1 MTSTIINDMWLKVES
16 WARCIVL
23 LVSSIFTVAMVYA
36 GESLNRGGRHGVGRW
51 MQPSSVQVVLNL
63 HAQRYIQVIQD
74 DEGCARRA
82 RYCDQMTR
90 A

>member
-1 MTSTIINDMWLKVES
+1 
-16 WARCIVL
+16 
-23 LVSSIFTVAMVYA
+23 MVNA

-51 MQPSSVQVVLNL
+51 MHPSSVQVVLNL
-63 HAQRYIQVIQD
+63 HAQGTFIQD
-74 DEGCARRA
+74 DEGGCARRA